1 LSVALPLYCCHS
13 LSVRKGEEKKAK
25 TALSPPLFQG
35 KDTNK
40 MQLVTTNRQTATN
53 KKKHTSA
60 AARLAWVLWALSL
73 VLAALGVLLV
83 VLNHNSNA
91 HVFDYW
97 VENTVIALVFSPVGA
112 VIVAHRSRHL
122 VGWIFCA
129 IGLLA
134 AARTLG
140 GDYAAYALL
149 AAPGSL
155 PGGEVVAWIISWLW
169 VLHHGLFALLF
180 LVFPDGRLPTPR
192 WRWIAWLGAAVIGV
206 GTVWVAFSA
215 GPVDGLAPVENPLGI
230 EAVGNAYGLVKA
242 VSFAL
247 GFGAAVDLFVRLRY
261 ARGAERQQL
270 KWCAYVVTVLVG
282 GATLAYTV
290 AETMGV
296 WSLWWVG
303 IVLLMVGLW
312 GLPIAVGIAIVRHT
326 LFDIDLIINLTLV
339 YGLLTTALASVFEGS
354 LALLEHLFL
363 AHIEMETEVTIFVSA
378 LVVAVLFAPLRSR
391 LEAFLSRRGVR
402 RGEDAV

>member
-1 LSVALPLYCCHS
+1 MTAPSPLPY
-13 LSVRKGEEKKAK
+13 
-25 TALSPPLFQG
+25 QG
-35 KDTNK
+35 KDRKK
-40 MQLVTTNRQTATN
+40 MQWITTTRQTARQ
-53 KKKHTSA
+53 KKRTSYA
-60 AARLAWVLWALSL
+60 TRLAWVLWGLSL
-73 VLAALGVLLV
+73 VLAALGILLV

-97 VENTVIALVFSPVGA
+97 VENTVVAMVFSPVGA

-129 IGLLA
+129 IGLVA

-140 GDYAAYALL
+140 AGYAAHALL
-149 AAPGSL
+149 AVPGSL
-155 PGGEVVAWIISWLW
+155 PAGEVAAWIVSWLW
-169 VLHHGLFALLF
+169 VPLHGLFALLF

-192 WRWIAWLGAAVIGV
+192 WRWVAWLAAAVLAV
-206 GTVWVAFSA
+206 GTVWVAFSM

-242 VSFAL
+242 LSFAL
-247 GFGAAVDLFVRLRY
+247 GFGAAASLYVRLHY
-261 ARGAERQQL
+261 ARGKERQQL

-296 WSLWWVG
+296 RGVWWVG

-326 LFDIDLIINLTLV
+326 LFDIDLVINLTLV
-339 YGLLTTALASVFEGS
+339 YGLLTTALASVLEGS

-363 AHIEMETEVTIFVSA
+363 AHIEMETEATIFISA
-378 LVVAVLFAPLRSR
+378 LVVAVLFAPLHRR
-391 LEAFLSRRGVR
+391 LEAFLGRRREGIV
-402 RGEDAV
+402 

>member
-1 LSVALPLYCCHS
+1 MTAPSPLPY
-13 LSVRKGEEKKAK
+13 
-25 TALSPPLFQG
+25 QG
-35 KDTNK
+35 KDRKK
-40 MQLVTTNRQTATN
+40 MQWITTTRQTARQ
-53 KKKHTSA
+53 KKHTSYA
-60 AARLAWVLWALSL
+60 TRLAWVLWGLSL
-73 VLAALGVLLV
+73 VLAALGILLV

-97 VENTVIALVFSPVGA
+97 VENTVVALVFSPVGA
-112 VIVAHRSRHL
+112 MIVAHRSRHL

-129 IGLLA
+129 IGLTA
-134 AARTLG
+134 AARSLG
-140 GDYAAYALL
+140 AGYAAHALL
-149 AAPGSL
+149 AVPGSL
-155 PGGEVVAWIISWLW
+155 PAGEVAAWIVSWLW
-169 VLHHGLFALLF
+169 VPLHGLFALLF

-192 WRWIAWLGAAVIGV
+192 WRWIAWLAAAVLAV
-206 GTVWVAFSA
+206 GTVWVAFSM

-242 VSFAL
+242 LSFAL
-247 GFGAAVDLFVRLRY
+247 GFGAAASLYVRLHY
-261 ARGAERQQL
+261 ARGKERQQL

-296 WSLWWVG
+296 RGVWWVG

-326 LFDIDLIINLTLV
+326 LFDIDLVINLTLV
-339 YGLLTTALASVFEGS
+339 YGLLTTALASVLEGS

-363 AHIEMETEVTIFVSA
+363 AHIEMETEATIFISA
-378 LVVAVLFAPLRSR
+378 LVVALLFAPLHRR
-391 LEAFLSRRGVR
+391 LEAFLSRRGE
-402 RGEDAV
+402 GAV

>member
-1 LSVALPLYCCHS
+1 MQWITTT
-13 LSVRKGEEKKAK
+13 RR
-25 TALSPPLFQG
+25 TA
-35 KDTNK
+35 
-40 MQLVTTNRQTATN
+40 RQ
-53 KKKHTSA
+53 KKHISSA
-60 AARLAWVLWALSL
+60 IRLAWALWGISL

-83 VLNHNSNA
+83 VLNHNSKA

-97 VENTVIALVFSPVGA
+97 VESTVVALVFSPVGA

-134 AARTLG
+134 ATRTLG
-140 GDYAAYALL
+140 AGYAAYALL

-155 PGGEVVAWIISWLW
+155 PGGEVIAWIVSWLW
-169 VLHHGLFALLF
+169 VPLHGLFALLF

-192 WRWIAWLGAAVIGV
+192 WRWIAWLAAAVIAV
-206 GTVWVAFSA
+206 GTISVGFSM
-215 GPVDGLAPVENPLGI
+215 GPVDGLAPIENPLGI
-230 EAVGNAYGLVKA
+230 VAVGNAYGWVKA
-242 VSFAL
+242 LSFAL
-247 GFGAAVDLFVRLRY
+247 GFGAAASLYVRLRY
-261 ARGAERQQL
+261 ARGKERQQL

-282 GATLAYTV
+282 GATLSYTV

-296 WSLWWVG
+296 REVWWVG

-339 YGLLTTALASVFEGS
+339 YGLLTTALAGLLEGS
-354 LALLEHLFL
+354 LALVEHLFL
-363 AHIEMETEVTIFVSA
+363 ASIEMETEATIFVSA
-378 LVVAVLFAPLRSR
+378 LVVAVLFAPVHRR
-391 LEAFLSRRGVR
+391 LEAFLGR
-402 RGEDAV
+402 RGEDTV

>member
-1 LSVALPLYCCHS
+1 V
-13 LSVRKGEEKKAK
+13 
-25 TALSPPLFQG
+25 
-35 KDTNK
+35 
-40 MQLVTTNRQTATN
+40 
-53 KKKHTSA
+53 
-60 AARLAWVLWALSL
+60 

-83 VLNHNSNA
+83 ALNYHSNT

-97 VENTVIALVFSPVGA
+97 VEGTVVALVFSPVGA

-122 VGWIFCA
+122 IGWIFCA
-129 IGLLA
+129 IGLVA

-140 GDYAAYALL
+140 ADYAAYTLL
-149 AAPGSL
+149 AAPDSL
-155 PGGEVVAWIISWLW
+155 PGGEVAAWIISWLW

-192 WRWIAWLGAAVIGV
+192 WRWIAWLGAAVVAV
-206 GTVWVAFSA
+206 GTISVAFST
-215 GPVDGLAPVENPLGI
+215 GPVDGLAPVENPLRLGV
-230 EAVGNAYGLVKA
+230 VGDAYGLVKA

-247 GFGAAVDLFVRLRY
+247 GFGAAASLYVRLRY
-261 ARGAERQQL
+261 ARGEERQQL
-270 KWCAYVVTVLVG
+270 KWCAYIVTVLVS

-303 IVLLMVGLW
+303 IVLLMGGLW

-339 YGLLTTALASVFEGS
+339 YGLLTTILASVLDGS

-378 LVVAVLFAPLRSR
+378 LVVAVLFAPLRRR
-391 LEAFLSRRGVR
+391 LETFLSRRGVR
-402 RGEDAV
+402 RGEGAV

>member
-1 LSVALPLYCCHS
+1 
-13 LSVRKGEEKKAK
+13 
-25 TALSPPLFQG
+25 
-35 KDTNK
+35 
-40 MQLVTTNRQTATN
+40 MQWITTTRQTARKN
-53 KKKHTSA
+53 KKHTSS
-60 AARLAWVLWALSL
+60 AARLAWVLWGLSL

-83 VLNHNSNA
+83 VFNHHSNA

-97 VENTVIALVFSPVGA
+97 VENTVIALVFSPIGA

-129 IGLLA
+129 IGLVA
-134 AARTLG
+134 AMRTLG
-140 GDYAAYALL
+140 ADYAAYALL

-155 PGGEVVAWIISWLW
+155 PGGEVAAWIISWLW

-192 WRWIAWLGAAVIGV
+192 WRWIAWLGAAVVAV
-206 GTVWVAFSA
+206 GTVSVAFSA
-215 GPVDGLAPVENPLGI
+215 GPVDGLAPVENPLEM
-230 EAVGNAYGLVKA
+230 EAVGDVYGLVKA
-242 VSFAL
+242 VTFAL
-247 GFGAAVDLFVRLRY
+247 GFSAAASLYVRLRY
-261 ARGAERQQL
+261 ARGVERQQL

-296 WSLWWVG
+296 WGVWWVG

-326 LFDIDLIINLTLV
+326 LFDIDLIINLSLI
-339 YGLLTTALASVFEGS
+339 YGMLTTALASVFEGT

-378 LVVAVLFAPLRSR
+378 LVVAVLFAPLHRR

-402 RGEDAV
+402 RHEGAV

>member
-1 LSVALPLYCCHS
+1 M
-13 LSVRKGEEKKAK
+13 R
-25 TALSPPLFQG
+25 
-35 KDTNK
+35 
-40 MQLVTTNRQTATN
+40 LVTTIRQTAKKN
-53 KKKHTSA
+53 KKHTSS
-60 AARLAWVLWALSL
+60 AARLAWLLWGLSL
-73 VLAALGVLLV
+73 ILAALGVLLV
-83 VLNHNSNA
+83 VLNNHSNT

-97 VENTVIALVFSPVGA
+97 VENTVIALIFSPVGA

-129 IGLLA
+129 IGLVA
-134 AARTLG
+134 AARILG
-140 GDYAAYALL
+140 ADYAAYALL

-155 PGGEVVAWIISWLW
+155 PGGTVAAWVISWLW
-169 VLHHGLFALLF
+169 VLHHGLFVLLF

-192 WRWIAWLGAAVIGV
+192 WRWIAWLGAAVVAV
-206 GTVWVAFSA
+206 GAVWVAFSA
-215 GPVDGLAPVENPLGI
+215 GPVDGLAPIKNPLGM
-230 EAVGNAYGLVKA
+230 EALGNAYGLVKA

-247 GFGAAVDLFVRLRY
+247 GFAAAASLYVRLRH

-270 KWCAYVVTVLVG
+270 KWCAYIVTVLVG

-303 IVLLMVGLW
+303 IVLLMGGLW

-339 YGLLTTALASVFEGS
+339 YGMLTTALASLFEGS

-363 AHIEMETEVTIFVSA
+363 ARIEMETEATIFASA
-378 LVVAVLFAPLRSR
+378 LVVAVLFAPLRRR

-402 RGEDAV
+402 RREDAGEDAGEDAA

>member
-1 LSVALPLYCCHS
+1 LAEALPLYCCHS
-13 LSVRKGEEKKAK
+13 LSVRKSEEKKAK
-25 TALSPPLFQG
+25 TAPSPLPYQG
-35 KDTNK
+35 KDRK
-40 MQLVTTNRQTATN
+40 RMQMVTTTRQTATT
-53 KKKHTSA
+53 KRHTSS
-60 AARLAWVLWALSL
+60 AARLAWVLWGLSL

-83 VLNHNSNA
+83 VLNHHSNA

-129 IGLLA
+129 IGLVA

-140 GDYAAYALL
+140 ADYAAYALL

-155 PGGEVVAWIISWLW
+155 PGGEVAAWIISWLW
-169 VLHHGLFALLF
+169 VLHHGLCALLF

-192 WRWIAWLGAAVIGV
+192 WRWIAWLAAAVVGV

-247 GFGAAVDLFVRLRY
+247 GFGAAVALFVRLRH
-261 ARGAERQQL
+261 ARGVERQQL
-270 KWCAYVVTVLVG
+270 KWCAYVVTVLVS

-339 YGLLTTALASVFEGS
+339 YGLLTTILASVLDGS

-378 LVVAVLFAPLRSR
+378 LVVAVLFAPLRRR
-391 LEAFLSRRGVR
+391 LETFLSRRGVR
-402 RGEDAV
+402 RGEGAV

>member
-1 LSVALPLYCCHS
+1 MVLS
-13 LSVRKGEEKKAK
+13 
-25 TALSPPLFQG
+25 
-35 KDTNK
+35 
-40 MQLVTTNRQTATN
+40 
-53 KKKHTSA
+53 
-60 AARLAWVLWALSL
+60 
-73 VLAALGVLLV
+73 ALGVLLV
-83 VLNHNSNA
+83 ALNYHSNV

-97 VENTVIALVFSPVGA
+97 LEGTVVALVFSPVGA

-129 IGLLA
+129 IGLVA
-134 AARTLG
+134 AARILG
-140 GDYAAYALL
+140 ADYAAYALL

-155 PGGEVVAWIISWLW
+155 PGGQAAAWIISWLW

-180 LVFPDGRLPTPR
+180 LVFPDGQLPTPR
-192 WRWIAWLGAAVIGV
+192 WRWAAWLGAAVLAV

-215 GPVDGLAPVENPLGI
+215 GPVDGLGPVENPLGI

-247 GFGAAVDLFVRLRY
+247 GFAAAASLYVRLRY

-270 KWCAYVVTVLVG
+270 KWCAYIVTVLVG
-282 GATLAYTV
+282 GATFAYTV

-303 IVLLMVGLW
+303 IVLLMGGLW

-326 LFDIDLIINLTLV
+326 LFDIDLVINLTLI

-363 AHIEMETEVTIFVSA
+363 AQIEMETEVTIFASA
-378 LVVAVLFAPLRSR
+378 LVVAVLFAPLRR
-391 LEAFLSRRGVR
+391 RIEAFLSRRGGR
-402 RGEDAV
+402 RSEGTV

>member
-1 LSVALPLYCCHS
+1 MTDKVKE
-13 LSVRKGEEKKAK
+13 RK
-25 TALSPPLFQG
+25 
-35 KDTNK
+35 K
-40 MQLVTTNRQTATN
+40 MHRATTIRQTAA
-53 KKKHTSA
+53 KKHTSA
-60 AARLAWVLWALSL
+60 ATWLALILSGFCL
-73 VLAALGVLLV
+73 VLAALGILLV

-97 VENTVIALVFSPVGA
+97 VENTVAALIFSPVGA

-122 VGWIFCA
+122 IGWIFCA
-129 IGLLA
+129 IGLVA

-140 GDYAAYALL
+140 ADYAAYALL

-155 PGGEVVAWIISWLW
+155 PGGELAAWIVSWLW

-192 WRWIAWLGAAVIGV
+192 WRWAAWLGAAVVAV

-230 EAVGNAYGLVKA
+230 EVVGNSSYGLVKA

-247 GFGAAVDLFVRLRY
+247 GFGAAASLYVRLRY
-261 ARGAERQQL
+261 ARGTERQQL
-270 KWCAYVVTVLVG
+270 KWCAYIVTVLVG

-296 WSLWWVG
+296 WGVWWVG
-303 IVLLMVGLW
+303 IVLLMGGLW

-326 LFDIDLIINLTLV
+326 LLDIDLVINLTLV

-363 AHIEMETEVTIFVSA
+363 ARIEMETEATIFVSA
-378 LVVAVLFAPLRSR
+378 LVVAVLFAPLRRR
-391 LEAFLSRRGVR
+391 LEGFLGRRGVR
-402 RGEDAV
+402 RGEGTV